1 MSTAQLTGHE
11 VFRFLRSDQM
21 NAVSSAAE
29 EISLRAGD
37 VVFRRGDRAED
48 FYVLLEGQVSLRLP
62 RAGGVTLLIDEAR
75 EGAVF
80 GSCVCLERDTYTLSA
95 QCTLDSRLLKI
106 RASILKQLMDRDK
119 VIGYAIQSLIS
130 RVYFQRYVD
139 TMEKLQAVVQSIP
152 LETA

>member
-80 GSCVCLERDTYTLSA
+80 GSSVCLERDTYTLSA

>member
-1 MSTAQLTGHE
+1 
-11 VFRFLRSDQM
+11 M

>member
-1 MSTAQLTGHE
+1 MSTAQLTSHE

-21 NAVSSAAE
+21 NAISSAAK
-29 EISLRAGD
+29 EISLGAGD
-37 VVFRRGDRAED
+37 VVFRRGDKAD
-48 FYVLLEGQVSLRLP
+48 DLYVLLEGQVSLRLP
-62 RAGGVTLLIDEAR
+62 RVGGVTLLIDEAR

-106 RASILKQLMDRDK
+106 RASILKQLMDRDP
-119 VIGYAIQSLIS
+119 VMGYAIQSLVS
-130 RVYFQRYVD
+130 RVYFQRYID
-139 TMEKLQAVVQSIP
+139 TMQKLQAVVQSIP